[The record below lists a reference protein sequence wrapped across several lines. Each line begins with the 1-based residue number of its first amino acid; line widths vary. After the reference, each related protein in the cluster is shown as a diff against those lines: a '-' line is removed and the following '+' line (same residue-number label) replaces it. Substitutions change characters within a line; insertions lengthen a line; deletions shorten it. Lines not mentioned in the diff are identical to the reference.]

1 MKSMSADR
9 AIPAANDCRWTAD
22 IGAKIMDTQIEI
34 RTLQHFIGG
43 EWVDSE
49 SGETFQD
56 LNPLDDSIYAY
67 VAKGSGDDMRK
78 AISAANAAF
87 PTYKDTTPTERE
99 RWLLRVAELMEER
112 KAEMVDCLVDEIGS
126 PISKALFEFNKG
138 LTMIRAAAGMCRN
151 VRGETIPSDAPGK
164 FSMSIRE
171 PLGVVAVITP
181 FNVPLIKNTRLVANA
196 LAVGNTV
203 VHLPSEMAPHLTAL
217 FAELVSEAG
226 FPPGTYNVV
235 NGNGAEI
242 GDDLTSSKEV
252 DFVTFTGS
260 TVVGQRINEIC
271 AKNKTPN
278 TLELGGKS
286 PTVVLAD
293 ADLDKV
299 MPLAARSILMFAGQ
313 ACIASSRFYVE
324 RPIYDEFVKRFAMVV
339 SKAGMGDLR
348 DPNTVIAPAI
358 SERQRN
364 RIKSH
369 IEDAVAKGAT
379 VVAGGEWQGNRCQ
392 PTLLTDVT
400 DNMTVCKT
408 ETFGP
413 VTSIYPIDSY
423 DEGLVKAND
432 SEYGLSSAIFTN
444 DINKA
449 LHFARNIGA
458 GMCHINGPTIHD
470 EAHVPFG
477 GNGESGVGREG
488 TDADMEAMTVL
499 KWITVQ
505 L

>member
-1 MKSMSADR
+1 
-9 AIPAANDCRWTAD
+9 
-22 IGAKIMDTQIEI
+22 MDTKTEF

-43 EWVDSE
+43 QWVDAE
-49 SGETFQD
+49 GGATFED
-56 LNPLDDSIYAY
+56 INPLDDSVYAH
-67 VAKGSGDDMRK
+67 VAHGTGDDMRK
-78 AISAANAAF
+78 GISAAKAAF
-87 PTYKDTTPTERE
+87 PAYKETTPTERE

-112 KAEMVDCLVDEIGS
+112 NDDLVNCLIDEIGS
-126 PISKALFEFNKG
+126 PVQKAMFEMTKG
-138 LTMIRAAAGMCRN
+138 LAMVRAAAGMCRN

-181 FNVPLIKNTRLVANA
+181 FNVPLIKTSRLVANA

-203 VHLPSEMAPHLTAL
+203 VHLPSEMAPHLSL
-217 FAELVSEAG
+217 IFAEIVAEAG
-226 FPPGTYNVV
+226 FPEGTYNVV
-235 NGNGAEI
+235 NGLGAEI
-242 GDDLTSSKEV
+242 GDNLTSSKDV
-252 DFVTFTGS
+252 NFVTFTGS
-260 TVVGQRINEIC
+260 SVVGQHINEIC

-293 ADLDKV
+293 ADLEKA
-299 MPLAARSILMFAGQ
+299 MPLVARSIFMFGGQ
-313 ACIASSRFYVE
+313 ACIGSSRFYVE
-324 RPIYDEFVKRFAMVV
+324 RPIYDEFVKRFSMIA
-339 SKAGMGDLR
+339 SKVGMGDLR
-348 DPNTVIAPAI
+348 DPNTVIAPII
-358 SERQRN
+358 SDRQRK
-364 RIKSH
+364 RVKDH

-379 VVAGGEWQGNRCQ
+379 VAAGGEWEGNRCQ
-392 PTLLTDVT
+392 PTLLTGVT
-400 DNMTVCKT
+400 EEMTVCRT

-423 DEGLVKAND
+423 EEGLEKAND
-432 SEYGLSSAIFTN
+432 TEFGLSSAIFTQ

-449 LHFARNIGA
+449 FHFARNIGA

-488 TDADMEAMTVL
+488 TDADMEAMTEL
-499 KWITVQ
+499 KWVTVQ